1 MLYGKENPQSWS
13 KTLLILQQM
22 WMTLVNISNYY
33 PRCEHYDNILII
45 TIHRNP
51 AALFALYTG
60 CRVITAPVSSLSPPH
75 QAMAAIWQM
84 DVEARK
90 SIRKRMRRRR
100 RSYNPERWEVSFSVQ
115 RECEI
120 LDFRPGKADHS
131 SHVKGWRS
139 DLRTVKEH
147 SICVWVGDSQLMIL
161 QFLLSPFLFLI
172 LKNW

>member
-100 RSYNPERWEVSFSVQ
+100 RSYNPERWEVSFSVH

-131 SHVKGWRS
+131 SHVKGWRLITFHILIFVQWRNILFVFELEILNWWFS
-139 DLRTVKEH
+139 
-147 SICVWVGDSQLMIL
+147 SFFFL
-161 QFLLSPFLFLI
+161 QF
-172 LKNW
+172 